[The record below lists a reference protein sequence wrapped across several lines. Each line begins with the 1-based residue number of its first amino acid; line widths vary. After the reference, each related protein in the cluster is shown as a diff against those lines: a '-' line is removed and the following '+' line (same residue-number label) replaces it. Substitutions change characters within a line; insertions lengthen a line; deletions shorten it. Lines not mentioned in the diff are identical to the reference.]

1 MDIGLG
7 LVIGLGM
14 GLVLS
19 FGIFSQ
25 YYPGL
30 FHPHNTT
37 VMRKQPK
44 VHVSRLIFF
53 VMTTAVNRNFLSS
66 SFLSPVTCA
75 SIGAWS

>member
-14 GLVLS
+14 GLVLI

-25 YYPGL
+25 YYPEL

-37 VMRKQPK
+37 VMRKQPGTPK
-44 VHVSRLIFF
+44 VHVSRLIF
-53 VMTTAVNRNFLSS
+53 
-66 SFLSPVTCA
+66 CYDH
-75 SIGAWS
+75 